1 MVSFTPFIEPE
12 ILNIMINYCG
22 KLETEFENILACLY
36 KNKVKNLGTNYL
48 YELDLKMLWANS
60 LYLKGQSNEIF
71 DLQFFSALI
80 NGLKYFRFWLGFR
93 PSYSKF
99 YESPLGM
106 ILCRVNLPGVK

>member
-36 KNKVKNLGTNYL
+36 KNKVKNLGTSFL

-60 LYLKGQSNEIF
+60 LYLKGQSNESFNI
-71 DLQFFSALI
+71 QFFHHLNQPGTLIFSILVRFSAELFEV
-80 NGLKYFRFWLGFR
+80 L
-93 PSYSKF
+93 
-99 YESPLGM
+99 
-106 ILCRVNLPGVK
+106 